1 MASEPPGTQR
11 IQLLVRPLSR
21 ALEIASNWSF
31 TCKIPP
37 HQKILIFSDE
47 VKSFFILS
55 WILLFIYQEERQLRE
70 SAIRFLVYH
79 ASYSWDLSLYI
90 QKFVNICRIWG
101 EVWSCLTFGVTVHRN
116 QPVTPMWLKNKFL
129 HGDKGN
135 FPIPSF
141 NTICMF
147 FKKS

>member
-55 WILLFIYQEERQLRE
+55 WILLFIYQEERRLRE

-79 ASYSWDLSLYI
+79 ASYSWDP
-90 QKFVNICRIWG
+90 G
-101 EVWSCLTFGVTVHRN
+101 
-116 QPVTPMWLKNKFL
+116 KNK
-129 HGDKGN
+129 
-135 FPIPSF
+135 
-141 NTICMF
+141 TW
-147 FKKS
+147 FKKWNHWVKIGLNLTNEWKLKYWNDGWTSRVKISDLFSFEDEKN